1 MEDRLA
7 LVAEAAGA
15 VGHHA
20 FALGSADRGAKVG
33 LAAEA
38 RLTLPAFGRVQRDNM
53 VARLHAGDPRTDLA
67 HDASSFVAEDRR
79 EDAFAVEAVQRVG
92 VGVADARRHD

>member
-1 MEDRLA
+1 MEDGLA

-20 FALGSADRGAKVG
+20 LALGSADRGAEVG

-38 RLTLPAFGRVQRDNM
+38 RLTLTAFGRVQRDDV
-53 VARLHAGDPRTDLA
+53 VARFDAGDAGPDLA
-67 HDASSFVAEDRR
+67 DDTCALVAEDRR
-79 EDAFAVEAVQRVG
+79 KQPFAVEPVERVG
-92 VGVADARRHD
+92 IGMADAS